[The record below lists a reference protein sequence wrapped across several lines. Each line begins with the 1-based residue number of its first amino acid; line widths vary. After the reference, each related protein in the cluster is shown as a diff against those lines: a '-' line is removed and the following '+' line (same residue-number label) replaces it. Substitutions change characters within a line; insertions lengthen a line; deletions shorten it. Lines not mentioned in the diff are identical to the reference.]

1 MARSRTR
8 SSAAKGQ
15 SGNAK
20 ERNAAVLHGTRDQR
34 PSSFKPRPTPASLLA
49 QATTFLHTSQP
60 DDALPLA
67 LRALALSQPDP
78 SSPTPKALPALNL
91 LAEIN
96 LELGDADEARTYF
109 LQAASLD
116 PDGTTPEADG
126 GGAEK
131 FLWLAQLSE
140 EGGHDSVH
148 WFEKGAEILR
158 RDTSTLL
165 DESLLLEKRKKLAG
179 ALCGIIELYMT
190 DLSWDPSAEPTCESL
205 ITEALLTCPSSPEP
219 LQTLAS
225 IRISQQRIP
234 EAKSA
239 LGGSMQLWRNLPPE
253 HTSVP
258 DFPTRI
264 SLARLLMEVALEDE
278 ALEVLERLVGED
290 DGSVE
295 AWYLGGW
302 CLYLSG
308 VAKKDDPQNGG
319 DDDEGDWKALWV
331 ESRDWLQNALKLYEM
346 VEYEDERL
354 REHAVELVGEIGG
367 VVGNIGGLVV
377 EGDEGDEELGMG
389 EEEWES
395 EGEEGEENDDD
406 DGDDDEMHDV

>member
-1 MARSRTR
+1 MGRSRARST
-8 SSAAKGQ
+8 AAKGQ
-15 SGNAK
+15 RGNAK
-20 ERNAAVLHGTRDQR
+20 ERNAAVLHGAKDPRS
-34 PSSFKPRPTPASLLA
+34 SSFKPKPTPASLLA
-49 QATTFLHTSQP
+49 QATALLHTSQP

-78 SSPTPKALPALNL
+78 SNPTPKALPALNL

-109 LQAASLD
+109 LQAVSLD
-116 PDGTTPEADG
+116 PNGTIPESDG

-140 EGGHDSVH
+140 EGGHDSLQ

-158 RDTSTLL
+158 RETSTLL
-165 DESLLLEKRKKLAG
+165 DESILLEKRKKLAG

-190 DLSWDPSAEPTCESL
+190 DLSWDLSAEHACETL

-225 IRISQQRIP
+225 IRISQHKIP

-239 LGGSMQLWRNLPPE
+239 LEGSMQLWRDLPPE
-253 HTSVP
+253 NTSVP

-278 ALEVLERLVGED
+278 ALEVLERLVSED

-302 CLYLSG
+302 CLYLCG
-308 VAKKDDPQNGG
+308 VAKRDMPQDGEDG
-319 DDDEGDWKALWV
+319 DEGEWKALWV

-346 VEYEDERL
+346 VGYEDERL
-354 REHAVELVGEIGG
+354 REHAVELVGEIAG
-367 VVGNIGGLVV
+367 VVGEVE
-377 EGDEGDEELGMG
+377 EGDDEGKEGV
-389 EEEWES
+389 EWEEIG
-395 EGEEGEENDDD
+395 EGEDEGG
-406 DGDDDEMHDV
+406 DGDDDDDDDDDHEMQDA

>member
-1 MARSRTR
+1 MGRSRARST
-8 SSAAKGQ
+8 AAKGQ
-15 SGNAK
+15 RGNAK
-20 ERNAAVLHGTRDQR
+20 ERNAAVLHGTKDQR
-34 PSSFKPRPTPASLLA
+34 PSSFKPKPTPASLLA
-49 QATTFLHTSQP
+49 QATALLHTSQP

-78 SSPTPKALPALNL
+78 SNPTPKALLALNL

-109 LQAASLD
+109 LQAVSLD
-116 PDGTTPEADG
+116 PNGTIPESDG

-140 EGGHDSVH
+140 EGGHDSLH

-158 RDTSTLL
+158 RETSTLL
-165 DESLLLEKRKKLAG
+165 NESLLLEKRKKLAG
-179 ALCGIIELYMT
+179 ALCSIIELYMT
-190 DLSWDPSAEPTCESL
+190 DLSWDPSAEHTCETL

-225 IRISQQRIP
+225 IRISQQKIQ

-239 LGGSMQLWRNLPPE
+239 LEGSMQLWRDLPPE
-253 HTSVP
+253 HTSIP
-258 DFPTRI
+258 HFPTRI

-278 ALEVLERLVGED
+278 ALEVLERLVSED

-308 VAKKDDPQNGG
+308 VAKRDNPQNGEDG
-319 DDDEGDWKALWV
+319 DEGEWKVLWV
-331 ESRDWLQNALKLYEM
+331 ESRDWLQNVLKLYEM
-346 VEYEDERL
+346 VGYEDERL
-354 REHAVELVGEIGG
+354 REHAVELVAEIAG
-367 VVGNIGGLVV
+367 VVGEV
-377 EGDEGDEELGMG
+377 GDGDGDDERVG

-395 EGEEGEENDDD
+395 EGVEGEAGGEVDDNDDH
-406 DGDDDEMHDV
+406 EMQDA

>member
-1 MARSRTR
+1 MAKSRAR
-8 SSAAKGQ
+8 NSAAKAQRG
-15 SGNAK
+15 SAK
-20 ERNAAVLHGTRDQR
+20 ERNAAAALHGTRDPR
-34 PSSFKPRPTPASLLA
+34 PSSIKPRTTPASLLA
-49 QATTFLHTSQP
+49 QATALLHTSQP
-60 DDALPLA
+60 HDALPLA
-67 LRALALSQPDP
+67 LRALILSRPDP
-78 SSPTPKALPALNL
+78 LNPTPNALPALNL

-96 LELGDADEARTYF
+96 LELGDADKARTYF
-109 LQAASLD
+109 LQAVSLD
-116 PDGTTPEADG
+116 PDGTIPEADG

-140 EGGHDSVH
+140 EGGHDSVQ

-165 DESLLLEKRKKLAG
+165 DESLLDEKRKKLAG

-205 ITEALLTCPSSPEP
+205 ITEALLTCPSAPEP

-239 LGGSMQLWRNLPPE
+239 LERSMQLWRDLPPE
-253 HTSVP
+253 HSSVP

-264 SLARLLMEVALEDE
+264 SLARLLMEVALEDD
-278 ALEVLERLVGED
+278 ALEVLERLVAED

-308 VAKKDDPQNGG
+308 VAKRDNDDPEKNGG
-319 DDDEGDWKALWV
+319 DDGEGEWKALWA

-346 VEYEDERL
+346 VGYEDERL
-354 REHAVELVGEIGG
+354 REHALELVGQIGD
-367 VVGNIGGLVV
+367 VVGEG
-377 EGDEGDEELGMG
+377 EGDEGDGAEVGIG

-395 EGEEGEENDDD
+395 EGEEREKREEVD
-406 DGDDDEMHDV
+406 DDDEMHDA